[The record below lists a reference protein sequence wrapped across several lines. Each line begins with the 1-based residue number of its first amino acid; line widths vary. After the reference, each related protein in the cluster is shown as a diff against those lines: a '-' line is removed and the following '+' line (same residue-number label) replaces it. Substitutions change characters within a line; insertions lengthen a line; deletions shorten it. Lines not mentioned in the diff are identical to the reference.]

1 MRSAFANV
9 MESAGYDRYSSY
21 SIADWFKYTNFAEYF
36 TGYYW
41 DKLLPVCCYIVLI
54 FSIVFTILVNREAK
68 KEIVVYMDSVLCRV
82 IAIGKPTVSTFPAF
96 PPLHTVH
103 ESFPSHG
110 VPSIKLH
117 FHCHKLLQAV

>member
-1 MRSAFANV
+1 M
-9 MESAGYDRYSSY
+9 
-21 SIADWFKYTNFAEYF
+21 K
-36 TGYYW
+36 
-41 DKLLPVCCYIVLI
+41 
-54 FSIVFTILVNREAK
+54 LVNMLDLGSSAARLMGSSP
-68 KEIVVYMDSVLCRV
+68 ITRT